1 MTATMDFT
9 TRNPTRRAAAD
20 REYDNAIS
28 DFARGD
34 ERPLLTQAASYF
46 VGIHA
51 LTLSVI
57 CRGDASGL
65 PGRERSSHDSQASA
79 GTSISVR
86 RAARSEQVR
95 RIDAHKARKRNV
107 VGPIVWGRF
116 ESAFVCNAIVPFHAP
131 RTERNRIGRAAA
143 GQHVLPL
150 QLTDAVDMAALPRPK
165 LRTRGGEVCALP
177 ARQLAQYFQV
187 LPRLLPAA
195 CLCSGQTSDIAR
207 IVVKGHQICD
217 DVPGNRQPRNYAP
230 VLRQP
235 SAVAAIVVV
244 LGCANRRLHAFRRNI
259 RIGCDATESR
269 SERAKINRAAVA
281 VTRRGA
287 AECGEIAVAAGI
299 HEGVRL
305 DPVFA

>member
-65 PGRERSSHDSQASA
+65 PGRERSSHDSQAGA
-79 GTSISVR
+79 GPSIAVS

-107 VGPIVWGRF
+107 VGSIARRRF
-116 ESAFVCNAIVPFHAP
+116 EAAFVSNAIVPFHPP
-131 RTERNRIGRAAA
+131 RAQRNRIGPAAA

-150 QLTDAVDMAALPRPK
+150 QLTDAVDMAALPPPQPP
-165 LRTRGGEVCALP
+165 TPQAEAHAPP
-177 ARQLAQYFQV
+177 A
-187 LPRLLPAA
+187 
-195 CLCSGQTSDIAR
+195 TN
-207 IVVKGHQICD
+207 
-217 DVPGNRQPRNYAP
+217 PGPH
-230 VLRQP
+230 L
-235 SAVAAIVVV
+235 
-244 LGCANRRLHAFRRNI
+244 
-259 RIGCDATESR
+259 
-269 SERAKINRAAVA
+269 
-281 VTRRGA
+281 
-287 AECGEIAVAAGI
+287 
-299 HEGVRL
+299 
-305 DPVFA
+305 